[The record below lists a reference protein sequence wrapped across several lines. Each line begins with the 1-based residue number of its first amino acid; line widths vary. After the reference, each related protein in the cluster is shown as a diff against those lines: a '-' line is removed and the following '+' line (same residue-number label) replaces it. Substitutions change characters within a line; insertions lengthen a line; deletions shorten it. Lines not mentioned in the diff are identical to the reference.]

1 MTSSERDGPSLEA
14 LAESFRRLRL
24 FLAVMLLREF
34 CLPRAMVAECKDS
47 GYSGVCSVVN
57 VARFL
62 WEEKIASFFMSKTLC
77 PKIAIGKL
85 ARNINES

>member
-24 FLAVMLLREF
+24 FLAVMLLREL

-47 GYSGVCSVVN
+47 G
-57 VARFL
+57 
-62 WEEKIASFFMSKTLC
+62 
-77 PKIAIGKL
+77 
-85 ARNINES
+85 

>member
-24 FLAVMLLREF
+24 FLAVMLLRVF
-34 CLPRAMVAECKDS
+34 CLPRAMVDECKDS
-47 GYSGVCSVVN
+47 DSGVCSVVN

-62 WEEKIASFFMSKTLC
+62 WEEKIPSIVLYVKNVVSKNSY
-77 PKIAIGKL
+77 
-85 ARNINES
+85 R

>member
-24 FLAVMLLREF
+24 FLAVMLLRVF

-47 GYSGVCSVVN
+47 GYGVVCSVVN

-62 WEEKIASFFMSKTLC
+62 WEEKIGIVLYVKNVVSKNSY
-77 PKIAIGKL
+77 
-85 ARNINES
+85 R

>member
-34 CLPRAMVAECKDS
+34 CLPRAMVAECKDRD
-47 GYSGVCSVVN
+47 SGVCSVVN

-62 WEEKIASFFMSKTLC
+62 WEEKIGIVLYVKNVVSKNSY
-77 PKIAIGKL
+77 
-85 ARNINES
+85 R